1 MSGSLAQ
8 VGRGFAQPAQAAQQ
22 VFRVVLDAV
31 ARPGRIQA
39 LSSEAL
45 AGLDD
50 AGLGAARAAVL
61 LALLDAETTVW
72 LDRPLHEAGAPAH
85 LRFHTGVRI
94 VQTPDHAAFAVIDAH
109 RTPAGLWRSLQA
121 GTDMTP
127 QDGATLVVEVV
138 SFARGRT
145 LSLRGPGIESS
156 QRLRV
161 EGLEPP
167 FWEARAELERE
178 FPRGVELILTC
189 GERLAAVPRTS
200 RILLED

>member
-1 MSGSLAQ
+1 MTDSLAQ
-8 VGRGFAQPAQAAQQ
+8 VGRGFARPAQASQQ
-22 VFRVVLDAV
+22 VFRAVLDAV
-31 ARPGRIQA
+31 ARPGRLRA
-39 LSSEAL
+39 LSSDTL

-50 AGLGAARAAVL
+50 AALGPARAAVL
-61 LALLDAETTVW
+61 LALLDAETTLW

-94 VQTPDHAAFAVIDAH
+94 VPTPEQAAFAVIDAD

-121 GTDMTP
+121 GSDMAP
-127 QDGATLVVEVV
+127 QDGATLIVEVP

-145 LSLRGPGIESS
+145 LSLRGPGIESA

-161 EGLEPP
+161 EGLEPA
-167 FWEARAELERE
+167 FWDARAELEHE

-189 GERLAAVPRTS
+189 GERLAAVPRSS
-200 RILLED
+200 RIILED